1 MKKQK
6 KEIEKKVVKEEKEIE
21 KETEKKK
28 QETKDKE
35 KPEALEEGCDI
46 LGSKEKVISKKIERI
61 CTGVNNFD
69 SFIEGGFV
77 KNSTNLLVGGSGSG
91 KSIFGVQF
99 LMQGAMKNEKCLY
112 VTFEEKKHEFYS
124 NMLRFGWDLEK
135 LEKQGKFFFLEY
147 TPEKVR
153 TMLEEGGGAIENI
166 VLTQNIT
173 RIVIDS
179 ITSFELLFSEDI
191 EKRSSALALFSLLRK
206 WDCTALL
213 TYEGGPSP
221 TRMPSSRIL
230 DFESDSIILL
240 HFVRGEKQRE
250 RFIEILKMRGTDH
263 SLDFHQFSIEKS
275 GIVISKSKVT
285 KKPLG
290 N

>member
-6 KEIEKKVVKEEKEIE
+6 KEVEKEKRIKKEKKNKIEKSPQQKSENLDEDFYFLEP
-21 KETEKKK
+21 
-28 QETKDKE
+28 KE
-35 KPEALEEGCDI
+35 KP
-46 LGSKEKVISKKIERI
+46 ISRKIERI
-61 CTGVNNFD
+61 CTGVHNFD

-77 KNSTNLLVGGSGSG
+77 KNSTNLLIGGSGSG
-91 KSIFGVQF
+91 KSIFAVQF

-166 VLTQNIT
+166 VLTQNIS
-173 RIVIDS
+173 RMVIDS
-179 ITSFELLFSEDI
+179 ITSFELLFSEDL
-191 EKRSSALALFSLLRK
+191 EKRSSALALFSLIRK

-213 TYEGGPSP
+213 TYEGSPSP
-221 TRMPSSRIL
+221 TKMPGSRIL
-230 DFESDSIILL
+230 DFESDSIVLL
-240 HFVRGEKQRE
+240 HFIRGETKRE
-250 RFIEILKMRGTDH
+250 RFLEILKMRGTAH
-263 SLDFHQFSIEKS
+263 SLEIHPFSIEKS

-285 KKPLG
+285 KKPLKD
-290 N
+290 

>member
-6 KEIEKKVVKEEKEIE
+6 KEETKRKIKRKKQPVVSGKEESEETSENLEQESNILE
-21 KETEKKK
+21 VTEK
-28 QETKDKE
+28 
-35 KPEALEEGCDI
+35 A
-46 LGSKEKVISKKIERI
+46 ISRKMERVS
-61 CTGVNNFD
+61 TGIHKFD

-77 KNSTNLLVGGSGSG
+77 KNSTNLLVGGSGAG
-91 KSIFGVQF
+91 KSIFAVQF
-99 LMQGAMKNEKCLY
+99 LITGMMKNEKCLY
-112 VTFEEKKHEFYS
+112 VTFEEKKQEFYS

-166 VLTQNIT
+166 VLTQNIS
-173 RIVIDS
+173 RMIIDS
-179 ITSFELLFSEDI
+179 ITSFELLFSEDL
-191 EKRSSALALFSLLRK
+191 EKRSSALALFNLIRK

-213 TYEGGPSP
+213 TYEGSPSP

-230 DFESDSIILL
+230 DFESDSITLL
-240 HFVRGEKQRE
+240 HFVRGEKERE
-250 RFIEILKMRGTDH
+250 RFLEILKMRGTSH
-263 SLDFHQFSIEKS
+263 SLEAHPFSISKS
-275 GIVISKSKVT
+275 GILIGNGKIT

-290 N
+290 T